1 MIKRILKKGV
11 IALSAAVCLIPA
23 TVFASTSP
31 LASFSMSG
39 NSSSN
44 STYSSSS
51 GVLTIDY
58 TDLMFS
64 INGGSA
70 TNDAGTFVEKYTNST
85 GVLTLMQTGG
95 TNNISLTID
104 EAKNLVTN
112 SGFAISLYSAPT
124 SLTFNSAFLSL
135 LGLATNPGL
144 ANVPASLQTLGV
156 TVQSNNTV
164 QSATLSMEVVSTPEP
179 STFALL
185 GIALLSGIV
194 YKARRRSLTNLL

>member
-1 MIKRILKKGV
+1 
-11 IALSAAVCLIPA
+11 
-23 TVFASTSP
+23 
-31 LASFSMSG
+31 
-39 NSSSN
+39 
-44 STYSSSS
+44 
-51 GVLTIDY
+51 
-58 TDLMFS
+58 MFS